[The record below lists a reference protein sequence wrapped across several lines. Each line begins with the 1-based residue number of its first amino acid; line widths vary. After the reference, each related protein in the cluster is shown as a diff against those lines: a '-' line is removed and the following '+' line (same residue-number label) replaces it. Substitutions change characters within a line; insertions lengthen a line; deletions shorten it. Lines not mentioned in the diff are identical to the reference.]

1 VDNAELHKQFC
12 AQERLNFKLLADTD
26 AKVSEAYGSVSD
38 YKGKKVSAR
47 NTFLIN
53 PEGKIARV
61 FTGVDPKT
69 HSDEVLQALAELK
82 KS

>member
-1 VDNAELHKQFC
+1 MEHNGTKMA
-12 AQERLNFKLLADTD
+12 
-26 AKVSEAYGSVSD
+26 
-38 YKGKKVSAR
+38 AR

-61 FTGVDPKT
+61 YTGVNPAV
-69 HSDEVLQALAELK
+69 HSDEVLKDLAALK